1 MYEEDS
7 FQPQLQRWR
16 YNLRRDY
23 TRAER
28 ERLKHFFS
36 DDFGRKVDDL
46 VAELNDSQ
54 SGAWEKI
61 EHSNKSKKDT
71 HCATIIQFAVCLNIP
86 NTVHN
91 HMEPV
96 PHIT

>member
-54 SGAWEKI
+54 SGA
-61 EHSNKSKKDT
+61 
-71 HCATIIQFAVCLNIP
+71 
-86 NTVHN
+86 
-91 HMEPV
+91 
-96 PHIT
+96 